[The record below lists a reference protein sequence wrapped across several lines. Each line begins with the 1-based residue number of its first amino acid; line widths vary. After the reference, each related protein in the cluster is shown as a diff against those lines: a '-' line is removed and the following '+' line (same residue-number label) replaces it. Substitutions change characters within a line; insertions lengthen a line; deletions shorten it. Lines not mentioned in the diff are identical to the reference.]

1 MKPATNHAIQN
12 YASGKVVTCG
22 LVNVWNVSK
31 VAGTLTVKIHVAL
44 LVSNAQNILGNV
56 SYVIRVTGVKTVKW
70 NVRLIVQEA
79 VINGPGT
86 VMAVGR
92 VNGDLTVIIRALN

>member
-1 MKPATNHAIQN
+1 M
-12 YASGKVVTCG
+12 
-22 LVNVWNVSK
+22 SK
-31 VAGTLTVKIHVAL
+31 VAGALTAKIHVAL

-56 SYVIRVTGVKTVKW
+56 SYVIRVTGVKIVKW

-86 VMAVGR
+86 VRAVGR
-92 VNGDLTVIIRALN
+92 VSGDLTVISRALNKTVNNVTR